1 MKKILL
7 FTAFISALLASEQT
21 ELIKKLYEAYIKD
34 NFGQFKTNASLFSK
48 EFNELYNKASKLGA
62 DCIGFDPVIDA
73 QDWDNEELKN
83 SLQISQNEGN
93 KVVAT
98 FKGFN
103 EPKKVEFE
111 LNCPNKCEID
121 DIINYY
127 ENKPSSFKADLKS
140 CFEEKK

>member
-7 FTAFISALLASEQT
+7 FGAFASALFASEQT
-21 ELIKKLYEAYIKD
+21 ELIKKLYEPYLSNDFAKIKA
-34 NFGQFKTNASLFSK
+34 NSTLLSK
-48 EFNELYNKASKLGA
+48 ELNKLWDKASKLGA
-62 DCIGFDPVIDA
+62 DCIGFDPIIDG

-83 SLQISQNEGN
+83 SLQISQDGD

-103 EPKKVEFE
+103 EPKKVEFK
-111 LNCPNKCEID
+111 LNCESKCEIS